1 MSPERTGRRID
12 LSFLNAVAA
21 LVVWLLLWGTINIP
35 LVLLGLVVALA
46 VGIAF
51 PMTPINFK
59 GTFRPHWWFLMFL
72 RFVWDLI
79 HASVAVLALVF
90 RPRMNFKNA
99 LIRVPMRVQSDL
111 IQTQTAELV
120 CLVPGSIVLEAT
132 RATPVLYVH
141 TLDVED
147 NPEAIADA
155 RRRVRD
161 AEARVIHF
169 LGSREHFDMVRAE
182 RHEPEEVFWR

>member
-1 MSPERTGRRID
+1 MSPDRAVRNR
-12 LSFLNAVAA
+12 LSWLNAGVS
-21 LVVWLLLWGTINIP
+21 LVVWLLLWGTINLP
-35 LVLLGLVVALA
+35 LVILGLFVAVV
-46 VGIAF
+46 VGLAF
-51 PMTPINFK
+51 PMTPINFR

-72 RFVWDLI
+72 RFLWDLLV
-79 HASVAVLALVF
+79 ASIAVLALVF

-141 TLDVED
+141 TLDVQD
-147 NPEAIADA
+147 DPDAIADA
-155 RRRVRD
+155 RKRVRD
-161 AEARVIHF
+161 AEARVITF
-169 LGSREHFDMVRAE
+169 LGSREHFDKLRAE
-182 RHEPEEVFWR
+182 RRGEEVDW